1 MFERCKENKQGG
13 QERGRVSEAFKE
25 DGEGQ
30 QVGGNLLSNT
40 VLEMTELEFMGK
52 KNLDHDPVLT

>member
-40 VLEMTELEFMGK
+40 VLGMTELEFMGK
-52 KNLDHDPVLT
+52 KI